1 MSWLQF
7 LTLVQK
13 RFGSLL
19 VWSTQVRAKST
30 TRTQDIRSA
39 EICICFPSALEE
51 LYSHFQI
58 IWNSSFPRKTFFFFK
73 VSVYERILK
82 CSHSGSRKLNTF
94 WWLVTVINFNLS
106 PSISHRK
113 YSYEWMLQQ
122 VHPNAKP
129 LTGHVQLHQNSINDI
144 ADSTCLS

>member
-1 MSWLQF
+1 MYL
-7 LTLVQK
+7 
-13 RFGSLL
+13 
-19 VWSTQVRAKST
+19 
-30 TRTQDIRSA
+30 
-39 EICICFPSALEE
+39 FPVCLRG
-51 LYSHFQI
+51 I
-58 IWNSSFPRKTFFFFK
+58 IQSFPNNLKLIFSEKDFFFFK

-94 WWLVTVINFNLS
+94 RWLVTVINFNLS

-144 ADSTCLS
+144 ADSTCLSQYVKCLSSCQHNYFLREQIGVKKKTGKMWLVLNG